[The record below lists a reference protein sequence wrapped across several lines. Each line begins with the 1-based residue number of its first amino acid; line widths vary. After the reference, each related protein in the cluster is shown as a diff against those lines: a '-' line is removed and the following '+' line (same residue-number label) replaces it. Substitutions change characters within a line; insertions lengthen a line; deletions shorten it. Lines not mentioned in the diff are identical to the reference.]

1 MTNVFSVNDT
11 EFLNKITEQT
21 KAAVLELLS
30 KAKAEKGD
38 IFVVGCSSSEVQ
50 GEKIGSHSSIDVA
63 DAIFKGIYPAVKEAG
78 LYLAAQCC
86 EHLNRA
92 IIIEKE
98 AALKYGYRS
107 VNVMPQAKAGGSFS
121 TICYERFKDA
131 VAIENVKAT
140 VGLDIGLT
148 MIGMHMHSVAVPV
161 RLEIKKIGE
170 ANIVAARVRPKFIGG
185 SRAVYNEKLL

>member
-21 KAAVLELLS
+21 KAAVSELLS

-63 DAIFKGIYPAVKEAG
+63 DAIFNGIYPAVKEAG